1 MGETAIIGDPGV
13 KGADTGSA
21 ADAQSGVTGDGGK
34 ANFTPAQ
41 QAYVNNIV
49 AKRVGETKKG
59 FEEAARDQQI
69 LHGLLKDPE
78 FQSWMN
84 NPKGRGQ
91 APAGQPQAS
100 LVDQLA
106 SNEETTV
113 QDVIRAIPKII
124 EESLG
129 SKLEPINK
137 TMNDFGNFARGV
149 GTQSELTQMANSVD
163 DNGNAK
169 YPHLWNESFRKD
181 VMEVVARGRSGNFN
195 DAYRLVNLDWQDTG
209 KGVPKTA
216 FLLESHGG
224 GGFGRS
230 NRGGGEESE
239 SYTKQDLG
247 LKSKAGIRDILSAVM
262 DRVNKT

>member
-1 MGETAIIGDPGV
+1 MHEPAIIGDPGV
-13 KGADTGSA
+13 GADTGSA
-21 ADAQSGVTGDGGK
+21 ADAQSGGTGDGGK
-34 ANFTPAQ
+34 ANFTPEQ

-49 AKRVGETKKG
+49 ARRVTETKKG
-59 FEEAARDQQI
+59 YEEATRDQQI

-78 FQSWMN
+78 FQTWMN
-84 NPKGRGQ
+84 NPKGRG
-91 APAGQPQAS
+91 GQPQPNQAS

-106 SNEETTV
+106 GNEETTV

-181 VMEVVARGRSGNFN
+181 VMEAVARGRSGNFN

-224 GGFGRS
+224 GGYGRA
-230 NRGGGEESE
+230 NRGGGDEPE
-239 SYTKQDLG
+239 SYSRKDLG
-247 LKSKAGIRDILSAVM
+247 LKDKSGIRDILSAVM